1 MHGRLNRASWLNN
14 RLRVGVRTCG
24 IKPRSA
30 HAIDAQPRRGFGD
43 RQQLALAAGALA
55 ASVFDV
61 SQSGERFPRAARRIR
76 AC

>member
-1 MHGRLNRASWLNN
+1 MNSSGAAGSNN
-14 RLRVGVRTCG
+14 WYFGGVRTCG

-61 SQSGERFPRAARRIR
+61 SQSDERFPRAARRIR